1 MSEECR
7 HTKISSEDFVT
18 CEGCG
23 FKVRDIL
30 AALQSELA
38 AEIAQGKY
46 AREEIAALRHDIER
60 HVAIAAEQ
68 AMRIAQLEAK
78 LLGTNLSH
86 DIGDE
91 IMDDYEARIAAL
103 EKVAE
108 TASEILRLCAKN
120 FERSTLWADWQNLDD
135 ALREAGYGGGE

>member
-7 HTKISSEDFVT
+7 HSKISSQDFVT

-23 FKVRDIL
+23 FKVKDIL
-30 AALQSELA
+30 AALQSSLDTA
-38 AEIAQGKY
+38 TDEIAVLRAKASEQEWEY
-46 AREEIAALRHDIER
+46 ASVVNQFHD
-60 HVAIAAEQ
+60 AI
-68 AMRIAQLEAK
+68 K
-78 LLGTNLSH
+78 HNT
-86 DIGDE
+86 
-91 IMDDYEARIAAL
+91 AL

-135 ALREAGYGGGE
+135 ALREAGYLKEEG